1 MGKEAGCRSA
11 HLKLQELGR
20 QRQEDLE
27 FKASLGCTERSC
39 LKKKIRV
46 KIIEKV
52 GEGLTISVK
61 WVFAECM
68 RDI

>member
-39 LKKKIRV
+39 LKKKNQ
-46 KIIEKV
+46 
-52 GEGLTISVK
+52 GE
-61 WVFAECM
+61 
-68 RDI
+68 DN